1 MVKKNPRLKAI
12 VLQIVE
18 KQLEDNEPPETKA
31 TLRRLV
37 GKGHK
42 EDRAKEL
49 IGCVVTTVIYDVLK
63 NEQKYD
69 RQKYIKALN
78 KLPKLPWE

>member
-1 MVKKNPRLKAI
+1 MQKNPKLKKI
-12 VLQIVE
+12 ILQIVE
-18 KQLEDNEPPETKA
+18 NQLKDNDPPETNK
-31 TLRRLV
+31 TLQRLTRD
-37 GKGHK
+37 GCE

-63 NEQKYD
+63 NERKYD
-69 RQKYIKALN
+69 RQKYVKALN

>member
-1 MVKKNPRLKAI
+1 MKKNPRLKAI

-37 GKGHK
+37 GEGHE

-49 IGCVVTTVIYDVLK
+49 IGCVVTTVVYDVLK
-63 NEQKYD
+63 NEQKYN
-69 RQKYIKALN
+69 RIKYVNALN
-78 KLPKLPWE
+78 KLPQLPWE